1 MPIGDAKFFI
11 YNAVCAAQ
19 NFVVKIVGAL
29 ERYST
34 ILFKIITDTTP
45 LIYYIYLYNPILFCV

>member
-11 YNAVCAAQ
+11 YNAVFAAQ
-19 NFVVKIVGAL
+19 DFVVKIVGAL

-34 ILFKIITDTTP
+34 
-45 LIYYIYLYNPILFCV
+45 V

>member
-1 MPIGDAKFFI
+1 MCVSCLKIMPIGDAKFFI
-11 YNAVCAAQ
+11 YNAVCTAQ

-34 ILFKIITDTTP
+34 
-45 LIYYIYLYNPILFCV
+45 V

>member
-29 ERYST
+29 KRYST
-34 ILFKIITDTTP
+34 
-45 LIYYIYLYNPILFCV
+45 V